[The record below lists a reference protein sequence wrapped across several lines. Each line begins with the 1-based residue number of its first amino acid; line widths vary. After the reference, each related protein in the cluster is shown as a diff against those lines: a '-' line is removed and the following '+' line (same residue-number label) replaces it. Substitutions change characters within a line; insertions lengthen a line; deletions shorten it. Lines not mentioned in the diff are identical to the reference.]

1 MKHHFDQQ
9 FMDAY
14 EVHKKIQEAIVAVQ
28 IYNLSSQ
35 FRSSMWDRE
44 IRKGL
49 EQLSREREMLP
60 ANDEPAMSAK
70 HS

>member
-1 MKHHFDQQ
+1 
-9 FMDAY
+9 MDAY

-28 IYNLSSQ
+28 VYNLSSRS
-35 FRSSMWDRE
+35 RSSMWDRE

-49 EQLSREREMLP
+49 EQLWGERETL
-60 ANDEPAMSAK
+60 AASDEATMSAK